1 MLRILFGIVR
11 FKLPFL
17 SGFLGIWFGLIFISP
32 LFGIHLH
39 HSLQSQSTEVTVI
52 HSYYEKDHSNSSQ
65 PNESEAQTLFE
76 HISPYGITSDL
87 GDWDGDIVYNITL
100 LFLVFLLFFC
110 IAYSI
115 LNLENLEILIP
126 KETFSKILFFSRK
139 SYLNFCLLNHL
150 PPPKLYN

>member
-1 MLRILFGIVR
+1 MSS
-11 FKLPFL
+11 KLTIL

-39 HSLQSQSTEVTVI
+39 HSLLSNNTEVAVI
-52 HSYYEKDHSNSSQ
+52 HSYYESDHASTSQ
-65 PNESEAQTLFE
+65 AEESEAQTLFE

-87 GDWDGDIVYNITL
+87 GDWDGDLVYDIAL
-100 LFLVFLLFFC
+100 LILVFLSC

-115 LNLENLEILIP
+115 FKLDRIEILVS
-126 KETFSKILFFSRK
+126 KERYSKILFFSRK

-150 PPPKLYN
+150 PPPSTYII